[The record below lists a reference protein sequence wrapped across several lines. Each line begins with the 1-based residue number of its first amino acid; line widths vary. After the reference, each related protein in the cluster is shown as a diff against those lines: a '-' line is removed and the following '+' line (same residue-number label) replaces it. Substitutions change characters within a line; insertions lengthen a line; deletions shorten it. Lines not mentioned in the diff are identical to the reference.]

1 MSVPSLTPLQKVG
14 DQVGFKF
21 DADGSVL
28 HYPGNTIV
36 CHVPLFSPLSDA
48 LVAVRD
54 RLKASEFGPYLAF
67 LPPESYH
74 MTVFEGATHA
84 QRKAGFWPADLAL
97 DAPLGTCTQHVAQ
110 ALTKFEPACETPLR
124 LKVADGPAQ
133 PDIGSIKL
141 TPVDDAENRKLR
153 GLRDRLSSCLS
164 IRRPDHDQYVFHIT
178 LAYHVK
184 PMTHAQANACLQLQ
198 AESFTWL
205 AQAAGMIELGTPE
218 FCVFNDMY
226 AFDNQCYL
234 GGSPALRRLDP
245 AKTGG
250 QS

>member
-1 MSVPSLTPLQKVG
+1 MSVPSFTPLQQAG
-14 DQVGFKF
+14 NHVGFKF
-21 DADGSVL
+21 DADGGVL
-28 HYPGNTIV
+28 RYPGNTII

-54 RLKASEFGPYLAF
+54 QLKASEFGSYLAF

-84 QRKAGFWPADLAL
+84 QRKAGFWPADLAP
-97 DAPLGTCTQHVAQ
+97 DAPLGACTHHFEQ
-110 ALTKFEPACETPLR
+110 ALMNFDPACEMPLR
-124 LKVADGPAQ
+124 MKVADGPAQ
-133 PDIGSIKL
+133 PDIGSMKL
-141 TPVDDAENRKLR
+141 IPVDDAENRKLR

-184 PMTHAQANACLQLQ
+184 PMTHAQAHACQQFQ
-198 AESFTWL
+198 AESFAWL
-205 AQAAGMIELGTPE
+205 AQAASTIELGAPE

-226 AFDNQCYL
+226 AFDNQFYL
-234 GGSPALRRLDP
+234 GGSPALRRPDP
-245 AKTGG
+245 ARTGG
-250 QS
+250 RS